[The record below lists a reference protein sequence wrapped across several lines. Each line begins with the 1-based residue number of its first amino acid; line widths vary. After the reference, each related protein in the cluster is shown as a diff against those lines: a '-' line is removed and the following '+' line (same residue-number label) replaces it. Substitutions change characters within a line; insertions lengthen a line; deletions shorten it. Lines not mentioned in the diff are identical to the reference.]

1 MKARTW
7 IVIVAAIALAFLLGT
22 AHIVR
27 QDTAL
32 VEAER
37 DAVRQRS
44 KELERQVR
52 ERTLLLEKHGEPK
65 YEPQPLLT
73 PTPAVAPQ
81 KKTYSAPSLAEL
93 ATVRPQILN
102 EFLASKQAEVQER
115 YGAFFER
122 WSLSPSQRQQMRDI
136 LAGGLESSIDIFSAR
151 SGLGL
156 PDDDAAIKTLTSDSE
171 RQQAAQL
178 TALLGSGVYQEF
190 QEFQRSTA
198 ARGFADRLAA
208 RLCESEPLTAGQAER
223 LSRVLAIASL
233 SYRGGQLARG
243 NDIDWTFAD
252 LELKTI
258 LRPSQYEVWRNSD
271 ISTRYG
277 GGSRLRQEL
286 ERRYAEAIGR
296 KTER

>member
-1 MKARTW
+1 MNARTW
-7 IVIVAAIALAFLLGT
+7 IVIVTVIALAFLLGT
-22 AHIVR
+22 AHVAR
-27 QDTAL
+27 LESLL

-37 DAVRQRS
+37 DAVRQQS
-44 KELERQVR
+44 KKLERQVR
-52 ERTLLLEKHGEPK
+52 ERRLFLEKHGEPK
-65 YEPQPLLT
+65 NEPKPVITPPLI
-73 PTPAVAPQ
+73 VAPE
-81 KKTYSAPSLAEL
+81 KKTYNAPGLAEF

-102 EFLASKQAEVQER
+102 EFLASKQAEMQER

-136 LAGGLESSIDIFSAR
+136 LAGGLERSIDLFSAR

-156 PDDDAAIKTLTSDSE
+156 PDDDAAIKTLTADSE

-178 TALLGSGVYQEF
+178 TALLGPGVYQEF

-198 ARGFADRLAA
+198 ARSFADRLAA
-208 RLCESEPLTAGQAER
+208 RVCESEPLTAGQAER
-223 LSRVLAIASL
+223 LSRALALASS

-243 NDIDWTFAD
+243 NDIDWMFAD
-252 LELKTI
+252 LEMKTI
-258 LRPSQYEVWRNSD
+258 LSPSQYEVWRNSD

-296 KTER
+296 TSER